1 MNTVAVLNSLGK
13 RINQWYPTINYGG
26 CCVYAA
32 ILGAE
37 LEKRN
42 IPVRVIVAA
51 FAASDGTNI
60 ARIANNIANRGEKQA
75 WNENG
80 VYFNH
85 VGLEIKIG
93 KKWHHCDTD
102 GCEKPA
108 RAFRR
113 LPVYRGYL
121 SVDDAKKL
129 ASDGDGWNCDFNRSK
144 IPSVKRHVKRF
155 LATNLPV

>member
-1 MNTVAVLNSLGK
+1 MNATVVLNSLGQ
-13 RINQWYPTINYGG
+13 RINRWYPNINYGG

-32 ILGAE
+32 ILGSE

-51 FAASDGTNI
+51 YAARNGTDI
-60 ARIANNIANRGEKQA
+60 AKIANNIADRSKKQT

-80 VYFNH
+80 VFFNH

-93 KKWHHCDTD
+93 KKWHYYDSD
-102 GCEKPA
+102 GCEK
-108 RAFRR
+108 RGSEFRNF
-113 LPVYRGYL
+113 PVYRGRI
-121 SVDDAKKL
+121 SVEDAKKL
-129 ASDGDGWNCDFNRSK
+129 ASDTDGWNPDFDRAK
-144 IPSVKRHVKRF
+144 IPSIKRHVKKF